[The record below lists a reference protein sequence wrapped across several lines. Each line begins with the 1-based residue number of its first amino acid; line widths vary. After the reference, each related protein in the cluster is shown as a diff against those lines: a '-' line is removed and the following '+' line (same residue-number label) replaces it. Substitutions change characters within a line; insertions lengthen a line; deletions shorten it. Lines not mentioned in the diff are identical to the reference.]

1 MSNPAASDQRVH
13 IFDAVAAERKKVV
26 GGFAEQRQ
34 QLKKSVEQQRIA
46 AMPEDMRR
54 AALAQLQ
61 GQLTP
66 TTLEIVRALREII
79 REEVA
84 KEVSRQLVGLVQA
97 AGLKSSS
104 APPAGDHGL
113 ARPDIAAQGTPS
125 IPPTPIPDVPIPD
138 VAIPDVPIPDVPI
151 PNVLMPQFPDIAVPE
166 AARSHPSPG
175 PSVPGARG
183 HGAPETVRD
192 ALDDLAASQ
201 TGTVDQALATMAAD
215 KGGSVADALAQIA
228 PRQSVQNQSAQN
240 PSA

>member
-1 MSNPAASDQRVH
+1 MSDSAASDQRVH

-104 APPAGDHGL
+104 APPAGDREP
-113 ARPDIAAQGTPS
+113 ARQDSAAQGTTP

-151 PNVLMPQFPDIAVPE
+151 PNVSMPQFPDIAVPE
-166 AARSHPSPG
+166 AANNNPAAG
-175 PSVPGARG
+175 LSVPGAPG
-183 HGAPETVRD
+183 HGAPGIVRD
-192 ALDDLAASQ
+192 ALDHLAASQ
-201 TGTVDQALATMAAD
+201 NGTVDQALAAVAAD
-215 KGGSVADALAQIA
+215 QGGTVADALAQIA
-228 PRQSVQNQSAQN
+228 PRQSAHN
-240 PSA
+240 PSV